1 MYKLIIIGITNSP
14 EVYIIVNNEPILLVT
29 VTYLSI
35 RTYIVGINGD
45 VPKPLITTPI
55 HKPMIELEKRIKTA
69 FDTTINAEHISIVT
83 LSPKK

>member
-1 MYKLIIIGITNSP
+1 MTNSP
-14 EVYIIVNNEPILLVT
+14 EVYPIVNNELILLVIL
-29 VTYLSI
+29 TYSSI
-35 RTYIVGINGD
+35 RTYIVGNNGD
-45 VPKPLITTPI
+45 VPKPLIITPI